1 MKTFTIQ
8 KYTGDSNNRKLR
20 VEEIKFTFEE
30 ALEVFNEWVSDSNI
44 NEEDVTIRKE
54 DNIAYTSIFNYTLIT
69 IN

>member
-8 KYTGDSNNRKLR
+8 KYTGESNNRKLR
-20 VEEIKFTFEE
+20 VEEVKFTFEE

>member
-20 VEEIKFTFEE
+20 VEEVKFTFEE
-30 ALEVFNEWVSDSNI
+30 ALEVFNEWVNDSNI

>member
-1 MKTFTIQ
+1 MKAFTIQ

-20 VEEIKFTFEE
+20 VEEVKFTFEE

-54 DNIAYTSIFNYTLIT
+54 DNIAYTSIFNDTLIT
-69 IN
+69 II

>member
-1 MKTFTIQ
+1 MKKFTIQ

-20 VEEIKFTFEE
+20 VEEVKFTFEE

>member
-1 MKTFTIQ
+1 MKAFTIQ

-20 VEEIKFTFEE
+20 VEEVKFTFEE

-44 NEEDVTIRKE
+44 NEKDVTIRTE
-54 DNIAYTSIFNYTLIT
+54 DNIAYTSIFNDTLIT

>member
-20 VEEIKFTFEE
+20 VEEVKFTFEE